1 MKKFYAFVCAVAVA
15 LTASAGPI
23 DFAPKAKKDITKMEL
38 STKSKSSKIDLTN
51 AQRVKR
57 ASRISADDAALE
69 GDKMYLEESYSL
81 LPDTNSTSE
90 AAIGWQVDSPVTLR
104 RAADG
109 TYTIENFYGMEG
121 INLTGGVYDAAEGTL
136 SFQPQTLASGYSA
149 MGAPFES
156 LIVCVYNITEE
167 SDEMSEE
174 PIVFTV
180 DIPNRNLYYQ
190 CKKDD
195 EGYVTSFV
203 GITAL
208 DTENEFVGYF
218 DNLAIIDLN
227 EVNGMSIFNWAD
239 SEQKQMVKE
248 KVYVYNE
255 VVDGNLVTS
264 GLFGVGFSWPVTFTL
279 DKETGKAVADNQVVT
294 ALLDGTGA
302 SHDFMFYNLVFTE
315 DSTKVSVGEPV
326 ETFAIIP
333 QEGAEG
339 VMTYIYKD
347 YTFVGTPYNG
357 QWAPLFDGG
366 IIYGFQVLY
375 VGDIFDPTG
384 IHDVQLDKNTN
395 APVEYYN
402 LQGIRVSEPTK
413 GGIYIRRQGNVS
425 TKIMR

>member
-23 DFAPKAKKDITKMEL
+23 DFAPKAKKDITKLEL
-38 STKSKSSKIDLTN
+38 STKSSKTDLTN
-51 AQRVKR
+51 AKRVKR

-69 GDKMYLEESYSL
+69 GDKLYLEESYSL
-81 LPDTNSTSE
+81 LTDSVTGKSL
-90 AAIGWQVDSPVTLR
+90 GWQVDSPVTLR
-104 RAADG
+104 SAENG
-109 TYTIENFYGMEG
+109 TYTIEGFYGLQG
-121 INLTGGVYDAAEGTL
+121 INLTGGVYDAVEGTL
-136 SFQPQTLASGYSA
+136 TFQSQTVASGLSS
-149 MGAPFES
+149 MNAPYES
-156 LIVCVYNITEE
+156 MVIAVCDEE
-167 SDEMSEE
+167 DQLTEE
-174 PIVFTV
+174 PIVFDV
-180 DIPNRNLYYQ
+180 DIPGRNLYYQ
-190 CKKDD
+190 GEAENNKATT
-195 EGYVTSFV
+195 YV
-203 GITAL
+203 GIVAL
-208 DTENEFVGYF
+208 DTDNEIFGFLDY
-218 DNLAIIDLN
+218 LYAIDLN
-227 EVNGMSIFNWAD
+227 QVNGMSIFNWAD
-239 SEQKQMVKE
+239 SKQNQMVKE
-248 KVYVYNE
+248 EVYVYNE
-255 VVDGNLVTS
+255 VVEGNLVTS
-264 GLFGVGFSWPVTFTL
+264 GLFGAGFGYPVTFTL
-279 DKETGKAVADNQVVT
+279 NQETNTAVADNQVVT
-294 ALLDGTGA
+294 ALGDGSGA
-302 SHDFMFYNLVFTE
+302 SYDFMFYNLVFTE